1 MHTKVGET
9 RSNHLLIV
17 ATMLAIALLPVG
29 SLAVLRKDALPHVND
44 PPIHVVA
51 RVRLL
56 GRVYD
61 VSFVEFL
68 HLGRVP
74 GTLVL
79 VARILHVSV
88 VGVDDGLGEVNQ

>member
-1 MHTKVGET
+1 
-9 RSNHLLIV
+9 
-17 ATMLAIALLPVG
+17 MLAIALLPAG
-29 SLAVLRKDALPHVND
+29 SLAVLGKETLPHVND

-51 RVRLL
+51 RVCLL
-56 GRVYD
+56 GRVHN

-68 HLGRVP
+68 HPGRVP

-79 VARILHVSV
+79 VARILYVSV